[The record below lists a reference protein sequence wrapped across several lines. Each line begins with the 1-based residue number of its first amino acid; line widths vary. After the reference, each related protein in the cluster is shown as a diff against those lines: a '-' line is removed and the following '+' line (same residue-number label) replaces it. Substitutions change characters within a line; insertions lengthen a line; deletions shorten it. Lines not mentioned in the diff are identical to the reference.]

1 MPDDRLQRPASPP
14 APGIVDRF
22 LQTMRDARRL
32 AYDHLEL
39 AALEAQRAA
48 DGLVRILCGAIVI
61 SVLIVTA
68 WMSLVA
74 AAAFLA
80 MREGLSPPGAML
92 VVAAANLVVALGIGM
107 WIRSRMPE
115 LMFTATLRQL
125 RLAAGEEEGS
135 DEDRT
140 RG

>member
-1 MPDDRLQRPASPP
+1 MPDDRLQRPATPP

-22 LQTMRDARRL
+22 LQTVRDARRL

-61 SVLIVTA
+61 SVLVVTA
-68 WMSLVA
+68 WMALVA
-74 AAAFLA
+74 AAAFFA
-80 MREGLSPPGAML
+80 MREGVSPPAAML
-92 VVAAANLVVALGIGM
+92 IVAAANLVVAVGIGM